1 MAERA
6 AAGRTG
12 EGGPVLLED
21 QTLRDGLQNEPRL
34 LSLEGKLEIA
44 RLLAAA
50 GLRRLQ
56 VGSLVDP
63 RRVPQMAGTEELVAL
78 VQRELPG
85 VECTALALND
95 RGLERA
101 LGCGLRRLSLS
112 VSLADSH
119 SHRNAGC
126 GAGEALSRVTGLV
139 GRAREEGMVV
149 RAGLQC
155 AFGGDG
161 EPVPWRQVVAAAGQ
175 LVAAGAAEINLAD
188 TAGKAG
194 PDDVVRLVG
203 RVRRA
208 VAVPLSLHLHGPRE
222 RALANL
228 LAGYRAGVR
237 LFDVAL
243 GGLGGCPFA
252 PAATGNIA
260 TEDLVYMLERAGF
273 DTGYDLDAL
282 IQTARW
288 IGEKIGRPAP
298 SALSRAGGWPR

>member
-63 RRVPQMAGTEELVAL
+63 RRVPQMAGTEELVRL
-78 VQRELPG
+78 VRRELPG
-85 VECTALALND
+85 VECTALALNEH
-95 RGLERA
+95 GLERA
-101 LGCGLRRLSLS
+101 IRSGLRRLSLS

-119 SHRNAGC
+119 SRRNAGC

-139 GRAREEGMVV
+139 GRAREEGMAV
-149 RAGLQC
+149 RAGLLC

-243 GGLGGCPFA
+243 GGLGGCPFVPGA
-252 PAATGNIA
+252 GGNVA
-260 TEDLVYMLERAGF
+260 TEEAAERFASLGVP
-273 DTGYDLDAL
+273 TGLDVQAL
-282 IQTARW
+282 AAAADHTARLL
-288 IGEKIGRPAP
+288 GRPLHPP
-298 SALSRAGGWPR
+298 SGRGSD

>member
-6 AAGRTG
+6 TGGRAG

-50 GLRRLQ
+50 GVRRLQ

-78 VQRELPG
+78 VRRELPG
-85 VECTALALND
+85 VECTALALNE

-112 VSLADSH
+112 ASLADSH
-119 SHRNAGC
+119 SRRNAGC

-243 GGLGGCPFA
+243 GGLGGCPFVPGA
-252 PAATGNIA
+252 GGNVA
-260 TEDLVYMLERAGF
+260 TEEAAERFASLGVP
-273 DTGYDLDAL
+273 TGLDVQAL
-282 IQTARW
+282 AAAADHTARLL
-288 IGEKIGRPAP
+288 GRPLHPP
-298 SALSRAGGWPR
+298 SGRGSD

>member
-6 AAGRTG
+6 TGGRAG

-78 VQRELPG
+78 VRRELPG

-119 SHRNAGC
+119 SRRNAGC
-126 GAGEALSRVTGLV
+126 GTEEALARVTGLV
-139 GRAREEGMVV
+139 GRARDQGITV

-243 GGLGGCPFA
+243 GGLGGCPFVPGA
-252 PAATGNIA
+252 GGNVA
-260 TEDLVYMLERAGF
+260 TEEAAERFASLGVP
-273 DTGYDLDAL
+273 TGLDVQAL
-282 IQTARW
+282 AAAADHTARLL
-288 IGEKIGRPAP
+288 GRPLHPP
-298 SALSRAGGWPR
+298 SGRGSD

>member
-50 GLRRLQ
+50 GVRRLQ

-63 RRVPQMAGTEELVAL
+63 CRVPQMAGTEELVAL
-78 VQRELPG
+78 VRRELPG
-85 VECTALALND
+85 VECTALALNEH
-95 RGLERA
+95 GLERA
-101 LGCGLRRLSLS
+101 IRSGLRRLSLS

-119 SHRNAGC
+119 SRRNAGC

-139 GRAREEGMVV
+139 GRAREEGIVV

-243 GGLGGCPFA
+243 GGLGGCPFVPGA
-252 PAATGNIA
+252 GGNVA
-260 TEDLVYMLERAGF
+260 TEEAAERFASLGVP
-273 DTGYDLDAL
+273 TGLDVQAL
-282 IQTARW
+282 AAAADHTARLL
-288 IGEKIGRPAP
+288 GRPLHPP
-298 SALSRAGGWPR
+298 SGRGSD

>member
-1 MAERA
+1 
-6 AAGRTG
+6 
-12 EGGPVLLED
+12 
-21 QTLRDGLQNEPRL
+21 
-34 LSLEGKLEIA
+34 
-44 RLLAAA
+44 
-50 GLRRLQ
+50 
-56 VGSLVDP
+56 
-63 RRVPQMAGTEELVAL
+63 MAGTEELVRL
-78 VQRELPG
+78 VRRELPG
-85 VECTALALND
+85 VECTALALNE
-95 RGLERA
+95 RGLQRA

-119 SHRNAGC
+119 SRRNAGC

-194 PDDVVRLVG
+194 PDEVVRLVG

-243 GGLGGCPFA
+243 GGLGGCPFVPGA
-252 PAATGNIA
+252 GGNVA
-260 TEDLVYMLERAGF
+260 TEEAAERFASLGVP
-273 DTGYDLDAL
+273 TGLDVQAL
-282 IQTARW
+282 AAAADHTARLL
-288 IGEKIGRPAP
+288 GRPLHPP
-298 SALSRAGGWPR
+298 SGRGSD

>member
-63 RRVPQMAGTEELVAL
+63 RRVPQMAGTEELVRL
-78 VQRELPG
+78 VRRELPG
-85 VECTALALND
+85 VECTALALNEH
-95 RGLERA
+95 GLERA
-101 LGCGLRRLSLS
+101 IRSGLRRLSLS

-119 SHRNAGC
+119 SRRNAGC

-237 LFDVAL
+237 LFDVAV
-243 GGLGGCPFA
+243 GGLGGCPFVPGA
-252 PAATGNIA
+252 GGNVA
-260 TEDLVYMLERAGF
+260 TEEAAERFASLGVPTGLDVQALVAAAGRIAQ
-273 DTGYDLDAL
+273 LL
-282 IQTARW
+282 
-288 IGEKIGRPAP
+288 GRPLHPP
-298 SALSRAGGWPR
+298 SGRGSD

>member
-63 RRVPQMAGTEELVAL
+63 RRVPQMAGTEELVRL
-78 VQRELPG
+78 VRRELPG
-85 VECTALALND
+85 VECTALALNEH
-95 RGLERA
+95 GLERA
-101 LGCGLRRLSLS
+101 IRSGLRRLSLS

-119 SHRNAGC
+119 SRRNAGC

-139 GRAREEGMVV
+139 GRAREEGIVV

-243 GGLGGCPFA
+243 GGLGGCPFVPGA
-252 PAATGNIA
+252 GGNVA
-260 TEDLVYMLERAGF
+260 TEEAAERFASLGVP
-273 DTGYDLDAL
+273 TGLDVQAL
-282 IQTARW
+282 AAAADHTARLL
-288 IGEKIGRPAP
+288 GRPLHPP
-298 SALSRAGGWPR
+298 SGRGSD

>member
-63 RRVPQMAGTEELVAL
+63 RRVPQMAGTEELVRL
-78 VQRELPG
+78 VRRELPG
-85 VECTALALND
+85 VECTALALNEH
-95 RGLERA
+95 GLERA
-101 LGCGLRRLSLS
+101 IRSGLRRLSLS

-126 GAGEALSRVTGLV
+126 GAGEALSRVIGLV
-139 GRAREEGMVV
+139 GRAREQGMVV

-188 TAGKAG
+188 TAGVAG
-194 PDDVVRLVG
+194 PDEIVQLVR
-203 RVRRA
+203 RVRQA
-208 VAVPLSLHLHGPRE
+208 VGAVPLSLHLHGSRQ
-222 RALANL
+222 RAQANL

-243 GGLGGCPFA
+243 GGLGGCPFVPGA
-252 PAATGNIA
+252 GGNVATEEAAGLFASMRVATGLDVPA
-260 TEDLVYMLERAGF
+260 LVAAAGR
-273 DTGYDLDAL
+273 
-282 IQTARW
+282 TARLL
-288 IGEKIGRPAP
+288 GRPLHPP
-298 SALSRAGGWPR
+298 SGPGSD

>member
-6 AAGRTG
+6 TGGRAG

-78 VQRELPG
+78 VRRELPG
-85 VECTALALND
+85 VECAALALNE

-112 VSLADSH
+112 ASLADSH
-119 SHRNAGC
+119 SRRNAGC

-243 GGLGGCPFA
+243 GGLGGCPFVPGA
-252 PAATGNIA
+252 GGNVA
-260 TEDLVYMLERAGF
+260 TEEAAGLF
-273 DTGYDLDAL
+273 ASMRVATDLDVQAL
-282 IQTARW
+282 AAAAGRIAQLL
-288 IGEKIGRPAP
+288 GRPLRP
-298 SALSRAGGWPR
+298 PAGRGSD

>member
-12 EGGPVLLED
+12 DGGPVLLED

-34 LSLEGKLEIA
+34 LSLADRLEIA

-50 GLRRLQ
+50 GVRRLQ

-63 RRVPQMAGTEELVAL
+63 CRVPQMAGTEELVRL
-78 VQRELPG
+78 VRRELPG
-85 VECTALALND
+85 VECTALALNE
-95 RGLERA
+95 RGLQRA

-119 SHRNAGC
+119 SRRNAGC
-126 GAGEALSRVTGLV
+126 GAGEALLRMTGLV

-243 GGLGGCPFA
+243 GGLGGCPFVPGA
-252 PAATGNIA
+252 GGNVA
-260 TEDLVYMLERAGF
+260 TEEAAERFASLGVP
-273 DTGYDLDAL
+273 TGLDVQAL
-282 IQTARW
+282 AAAADHTARLL
-288 IGEKIGRPAP
+288 GRPLHPP
-298 SALSRAGGWPR
+298 SGRGSD

>member
-50 GLRRLQ
+50 GVRRLQ

-63 RRVPQMAGTEELVAL
+63 CRVPQMAGTEELVAL
-78 VQRELPG
+78 VRRELPG
-85 VECTALALND
+85 VECTALALNE
-95 RGLERA
+95 RGLQRA

-119 SHRNAGC
+119 SRRNAGC

-194 PDDVVRLVG
+194 PDEVVRLVG

-243 GGLGGCPFA
+243 GGLGGCPFVPGA
-252 PAATGNIA
+252 GGNVA
-260 TEDLVYMLERAGF
+260 TEEAAERFASLGVP
-273 DTGYDLDAL
+273 TGLDVQAL
-282 IQTARW
+282 AAAADHTARLL
-288 IGEKIGRPAP
+288 GRPLHPP
-298 SALSRAGGWPR
+298 SGRGSD

>member
-6 AAGRTG
+6 TGGRAG

-63 RRVPQMAGTEELVAL
+63 RRVPQMAGTEELVRL
-78 VQRELPG
+78 VRRELPG
-85 VECTALALND
+85 VECTALALNEH
-95 RGLERA
+95 GLERA
-101 LGCGLRRLSLS
+101 IRSGLRRLSLS

-119 SHRNAGC
+119 SRLNAGC
-126 GAGEALSRVTGLV
+126 GASEALARVVGLV
-139 GRAREEGMVV
+139 GRAREQGMVV

-155 AFGGDG
+155 AFGGDC
-161 EPVPWRQVVAAAGQ
+161 EPVDWARVVAAAGQ

-194 PDDVVRLVG
+194 PDEVASLVG
-203 RVRRA
+203 RVRQA
-208 VAVPLSLHLHGPRE
+208 VVAVPLSLHLHGSRE
-222 RALANL
+222 RTRANL

-237 LFDVAL
+237 LFDVAV
-243 GGLGGCPFA
+243 GGLGGCPFVTGA
-252 PAATGNIA
+252 GGNVATEEAAGLFASLGKATG
-260 TEDLVYMLERAGF
+260 
-273 DTGYDLDAL
+273 LDVQAL
-282 IQTARW
+282 TAAARRTAQLL
-288 IGEKIGRPAP
+288 GRPLRP
-298 SALSRAGGWPR
+298 PAGPGRD

>member
-6 AAGRTG
+6 TGGRAG

-34 LSLEGKLEIA
+34 LSLADRLEIA

-50 GLRRLQ
+50 GVRRLQ

-78 VQRELPG
+78 VRRELPG

-126 GAGEALSRVTGLV
+126 GAGEALSRVVGLV

-155 AFGGDG
+155 AFGGDC
-161 EPVPWRQVVAAAGQ
+161 EPVDWTRVVAAAGQ

-188 TAGKAG
+188 TTGKAG
-194 PDDVVRLVG
+194 PEEVARLVG

-208 VAVPLSLHLHGPRE
+208 VAVPLSLHLHGSRE
-222 RALANL
+222 RTRANL

-243 GGLGGCPFA
+243 GGLGGCPFVPQA
-252 PAATGNIA
+252 GGNVA
-260 TEDLVYMLERAGF
+260 TEEAAGLF
-273 DTGYDLDAL
+273 ASMRVATDLDVQAL
-282 IQTARW
+282 AAAAGRFAQLL
-288 IGEKIGRPAP
+288 GRPLRSP
-298 SALSRAGGWPR
+298 AGRGSD

>member
-63 RRVPQMAGTEELVAL
+63 RRVPQMAGTEELVRL
-78 VQRELPG
+78 VRRELPG
-85 VECTALALND
+85 VECTALALNEH
-95 RGLERA
+95 GLERA
-101 LGCGLRRLSLS
+101 IRSGLRRLSLS

-119 SHRNAGC
+119 SRRNAGC

-208 VAVPLSLHLHGPRE
+208 VAVPLSLHLHGSRQ
-222 RALANL
+222 RAQANL

-243 GGLGGCPFA
+243 GGLGGCPFVPGA
-252 PAATGNIA
+252 GGNVVTEEAAGLFASMRVA
-260 TEDLVYMLERAGF
+260 T
-273 DTGYDLDAL
+273 DLDVQAL
-282 IQTARW
+282 AAAAGRIAQLL
-288 IGEKIGRPAP
+288 GRPLHPP
-298 SALSRAGGWPR
+298 SGPGSD

>member
-63 RRVPQMAGTEELVAL
+63 CRVPQMAGTEELVRL
-78 VQRELPG
+78 VRRELPG
-85 VECTALALND
+85 VECTALALNE

-119 SHRNAGC
+119 SRRNAGC

-243 GGLGGCPFA
+243 GGLGGCPFVPGA
-252 PAATGNIA
+252 GGNVA
-260 TEDLVYMLERAGF
+260 TEEAAERFASLGVP
-273 DTGYDLDAL
+273 TGLDVQAL
-282 IQTARW
+282 AAAADHTARLL
-288 IGEKIGRPAP
+288 GRPLHPP
-298 SALSRAGGWPR
+298 SGRGSD

>member
-78 VQRELPG
+78 VRRELPG
-85 VECTALALND
+85 VECAALALND

-119 SHRNAGC
+119 SRRNAGC

-243 GGLGGCPFA
+243 GGLGGCPFVPGA
-252 PAATGNIA
+252 GGNVA
-260 TEDLVYMLERAGF
+260 TEEAAERFASLGVP
-273 DTGYDLDAL
+273 TGLDVQAL
-282 IQTARW
+282 AAAADHTARLL
-288 IGEKIGRPAP
+288 GRPLHPP
-298 SALSRAGGWPR
+298 SGRGSD

>member
-63 RRVPQMAGTEELVAL
+63 CRVPQMAGTEELVRL
-78 VQRELPG
+78 VRRELPG
-85 VECTALALND
+85 VECTALALNEH
-95 RGLERA
+95 GLERA
-101 LGCGLRRLSLS
+101 IRSGLRRLSLS

-119 SHRNAGC
+119 SRRNAGC
-126 GAGEALSRVTGLV
+126 GAGEALLRMTGLV

-243 GGLGGCPFA
+243 GGLGGCPFVPGA
-252 PAATGNIA
+252 GGNVA
-260 TEDLVYMLERAGF
+260 TEEAAERFASLGVP
-273 DTGYDLDAL
+273 TGLDVQAL
-282 IQTARW
+282 AAAADHTARLL
-288 IGEKIGRPAP
+288 GRPLHPP
-298 SALSRAGGWPR
+298 SGRGSD

>member
-63 RRVPQMAGTEELVAL
+63 RRVPQMAGTEDLVRL
-78 VQRELPG
+78 VRRELPG
-85 VECTALALND
+85 VECTALALNEH
-95 RGLERA
+95 GLERA
-101 LGCGLRRLSLS
+101 IRSGLRRLSLS

-119 SHRNAGC
+119 SRRNAGC

-243 GGLGGCPFA
+243 GGLGGCPFVPGA
-252 PAATGNIA
+252 GGNVA
-260 TEDLVYMLERAGF
+260 TEEAAERFASLGVP
-273 DTGYDLDAL
+273 TGLDVQAL
-282 IQTARW
+282 AAAADHTARLL
-288 IGEKIGRPAP
+288 GRPLHPP
-298 SALSRAGGWPR
+298 SGRGSD

>member
-6 AAGRTG
+6 TGGRAG

-50 GLRRLQ
+50 GVRRLQ
-56 VGSLVDP
+56 MGSFVDP

-78 VQRELPG
+78 VRRELPG
-85 VECTALALND
+85 VECTALALNE

-101 LGCGLRRLSLS
+101 LGCGLRRLTLS
-112 VSLADSH
+112 ASLADSH
-119 SHRNAGC
+119 SRRNAGC
-126 GAGEALSRVTGLV
+126 GASEALSRVVGLV
-139 GRAREEGMVV
+139 GRARGQGMVV

-243 GGLGGCPFA
+243 GGLGGCPFVPGA
-252 PAATGNIA
+252 GGNVA
-260 TEDLVYMLERAGF
+260 TEEAAERFASLGVP
-273 DTGYDLDAL
+273 TGLDVQAL
-282 IQTARW
+282 AAAADHTARLL
-288 IGEKIGRPAP
+288 GRPLHPP
-298 SALSRAGGWPR
+298 SGRGSD

>member
-63 RRVPQMAGTEELVAL
+63 CRVPQMAGTEELVRL
-78 VQRELPG
+78 VRRELPG
-85 VECTALALND
+85 VECTALALNE
-95 RGLERA
+95 RGLQRA

-119 SHRNAGC
+119 SRRNAGC

-243 GGLGGCPFA
+243 GGLGGCPFVPGA
-252 PAATGNIA
+252 GGNVA
-260 TEDLVYMLERAGF
+260 TEEAAERFASLGVP
-273 DTGYDLDAL
+273 TGLDVQAL
-282 IQTARW
+282 AAAADHTARLL
-288 IGEKIGRPAP
+288 GRPLHPP
-298 SALSRAGGWPR
+298 SGRGSD

>member
-1 MAERA
+1 MA
-6 AAGRTG
+6 
-12 EGGPVLLED
+12 PVLLED

-34 LSLEGKLEIA
+34 LSLADKLEIA

-50 GLRRLQ
+50 GVRRLQ
-56 VGSLVDP
+56 VGSFVDP

-78 VQRELPG
+78 VRRELPG
-85 VECTALALND
+85 VECTALALNE

-112 VSLADSH
+112 ASLADSH
-119 SHRNAGC
+119 SRRNAGC

-243 GGLGGCPFA
+243 GGLGGCPFVPGA
-252 PAATGNIA
+252 GGNVA
-260 TEDLVYMLERAGF
+260 TEEAAERFASLGVP
-273 DTGYDLDAL
+273 TGLDVQAL
-282 IQTARW
+282 AAAADHTARLL
-288 IGEKIGRPAP
+288 GRPLHPP
-298 SALSRAGGWPR
+298 SGRGSD

>member
-6 AAGRTG
+6 TGGRAG

-21 QTLRDGLQNEPRL
+21 QTLRDGLQNAPRL

-50 GLRRLQ
+50 GVRRLQ

-78 VQRELPG
+78 VRRELPG

-139 GRAREEGMVV
+139 GRAREQGMVV

-155 AFGGDG
+155 AFGGDR
-161 EPVPWRQVVAAAGQ
+161 EPVDWMRVVAAAGQ

-188 TAGKAG
+188 TAGVAG
-194 PDDVVRLVG
+194 PDEIVQLVR
-203 RVRRA
+203 RVRQA
-208 VAVPLSLHLHGPRE
+208 VGAVPLSLHLHGSRE
-222 RALANL
+222 RARANL

-243 GGLGGCPFA
+243 GGLGGCPFVPGA
-252 PAATGNIA
+252 GGNVA
-260 TEDLVYMLERAGF
+260 TEEAAGLFASMRVATDLAVQALAAAAGRIAQ
-273 DTGYDLDAL
+273 LL
-282 IQTARW
+282 
-288 IGEKIGRPAP
+288 GRPLRP
-298 SALSRAGGWPR
+298 PAGRGSD

>member
-63 RRVPQMAGTEELVAL
+63 RRVPQMAGTEELVRL
-78 VQRELPG
+78 VRRELPG
-85 VECTALALND
+85 VECTALALNEH
-95 RGLERA
+95 GLERA
-101 LGCGLRRLSLS
+101 IRSGLRRLSLS

-243 GGLGGCPFA
+243 GGLGGCPFVPGA
-252 PAATGNIA
+252 GGNVA
-260 TEDLVYMLERAGF
+260 TEEAAERFASLGVP
-273 DTGYDLDAL
+273 TGLDVQAL
-282 IQTARW
+282 AAAADHTARLL
-288 IGEKIGRPAP
+288 GRPLHPP
-298 SALSRAGGWPR
+298 SGRGSD

>member
-63 RRVPQMAGTEELVAL
+63 RRVPQMAGTEELVRL
-78 VQRELPG
+78 VRRELPG
-85 VECTALALND
+85 VECTALALNEH
-95 RGLERA
+95 GLERA
-101 LGCGLRRLSLS
+101 IRSGLRRLSLS

-119 SHRNAGC
+119 SRRNAGC

-243 GGLGGCPFA
+243 GGLGGCPFVPGA
-252 PAATGNIA
+252 GGNVA
-260 TEDLVYMLERAGF
+260 TEEAAERFASLGVP
-273 DTGYDLDAL
+273 TGLDVQAL
-282 IQTARW
+282 AAAADHTARLL
-288 IGEKIGRPAP
+288 GRPLHPP
-298 SALSRAGGWPR
+298 SGPGSD

>member
-50 GLRRLQ
+50 GVRRLQ

-63 RRVPQMAGTEELVAL
+63 CRVPQMAGTEELVAL
-78 VQRELPG
+78 VRRELPG
-85 VECTALALND
+85 VECTALALNEH
-95 RGLERA
+95 GLERA
-101 LGCGLRRLSLS
+101 IRSGLRRLSLS

-119 SHRNAGC
+119 SRRNAGC

-139 GRAREEGMVV
+139 GRAREEGIVV

-243 GGLGGCPFA
+243 GGLGGCPFVPGA
-252 PAATGNIA
+252 GGNVA
-260 TEDLVYMLERAGF
+260 TEEAAERFASLGVP
-273 DTGYDLDAL
+273 TGLDVQAL
-282 IQTARW
+282 AAAADHTARLL
-288 IGEKIGRPAP
+288 GRPLHPP
-298 SALSRAGGWPR
+298 SGGGSD

>member
-6 AAGRTG
+6 TGGRAG

-50 GLRRLQ
+50 GVRRLQ

-63 RRVPQMAGTEELVAL
+63 RRVPQMAGTEELVRL
-78 VQRELPG
+78 VRRELPG
-85 VECTALALND
+85 VECTALALNEH
-95 RGLERA
+95 GLERA
-101 LGCGLRRLSLS
+101 IRSGLRRLSLS

-119 SHRNAGC
+119 SRRNAGC

-243 GGLGGCPFA
+243 GGLGGCPFVPGA
-252 PAATGNIA
+252 GGNVA
-260 TEDLVYMLERAGF
+260 TEEAAERFASLGVP
-273 DTGYDLDAL
+273 TGLDVQAL
-282 IQTARW
+282 AAAADHTARLL
-288 IGEKIGRPAP
+288 GRPLHPP
-298 SALSRAGGWPR
+298 SGRGSD

>member
-63 RRVPQMAGTEELVAL
+63 RRVPQMAGTEELVRL
-78 VQRELPG
+78 VRRELPG
-85 VECTALALND
+85 VECTALALNE
-95 RGLERA
+95 RGLQRA

-119 SHRNAGC
+119 SRRNAGC

-194 PDDVVRLVG
+194 PDEVVRLVG

-243 GGLGGCPFA
+243 GGLGGCPFVPGA
-252 PAATGNIA
+252 GGNVA
-260 TEDLVYMLERAGF
+260 TEEAAERFASLGVP
-273 DTGYDLDAL
+273 TGLDVQAL
-282 IQTARW
+282 AAAADHTARLL
-288 IGEKIGRPAP
+288 GRPLHPP
-298 SALSRAGGWPR
+298 SGRGSD

>member
-6 AAGRTG
+6 TGGRAG

-21 QTLRDGLQNEPRL
+21 QTLRDGLQNAPRL

-50 GLRRLQ
+50 GVRRLQ
-56 VGSLVDP
+56 MGSFVDP

-78 VQRELPG
+78 VRRELPG
-85 VECTALALND
+85 VECTALALNE
-95 RGLERA
+95 RGLQRA

-119 SHRNAGC
+119 SRRNAGC

-243 GGLGGCPFA
+243 GGLGGCPFVPGA
-252 PAATGNIA
+252 GGNVA
-260 TEDLVYMLERAGF
+260 TEEAAGLF
-273 DTGYDLDAL
+273 ASMRVATDLDLQAL
-282 IQTARW
+282 AAAAGR
-288 IGEKIGRPAP
+288 IGQLLGRPLRP
-298 SALSRAGGWPR
+298 PAGRGSD

>member
-34 LSLEGKLEIA
+34 LSLADRLEIA

-50 GLRRLQ
+50 GVRRLQ

-63 RRVPQMAGTEELVAL
+63 RRVPQMAGTEELVRL
-78 VQRELPG
+78 VRRELPG
-85 VECTALALND
+85 VECTALALNEH
-95 RGLERA
+95 GLERA
-101 LGCGLRRLSLS
+101 IRSGLRRLSLS

-119 SHRNAGC
+119 SRLNAGC

-243 GGLGGCPFA
+243 GGLGGCPFVPGA
-252 PAATGNIA
+252 GGNVA
-260 TEDLVYMLERAGF
+260 TEEAAERFASLGVP
-273 DTGYDLDAL
+273 TGLDVQAL
-282 IQTARW
+282 AAAADHTARLL
-288 IGEKIGRPAP
+288 GRPLHPP
-298 SALSRAGGWPR
+298 SGRGSD

>member
-63 RRVPQMAGTEELVAL
+63 RRVPQMAGTEELVRL
-78 VQRELPG
+78 VRRELPG
-85 VECTALALND
+85 VECTALALNEH
-95 RGLERA
+95 GLERA
-101 LGCGLRRLSLS
+101 IRSGLRRLSLS

-119 SHRNAGC
+119 SRRNAGC

-243 GGLGGCPFA
+243 GGLGGCPFVPGA
-252 PAATGNIA
+252 GGNVA
-260 TEDLVYMLERAGF
+260 TEEAAERFASLGVP
-273 DTGYDLDAL
+273 TGLDVQAL
-282 IQTARW
+282 AAAADHTARLL
-288 IGEKIGRPAP
+288 GRPLRP
-298 SALSRAGGWPR
+298 PAGGGSD

>member
-34 LSLEGKLEIA
+34 LSLADRLEIA

-50 GLRRLQ
+50 GVRRLQ

-63 RRVPQMAGTEELVAL
+63 RRVPQMAGTEELVRL
-78 VQRELPG
+78 VRRELPG
-85 VECTALALND
+85 VECTALALNEH
-95 RGLERA
+95 GLERA
-101 LGCGLRRLSLS
+101 IRSGLRRLSLS

-119 SHRNAGC
+119 SRRNAGC

-243 GGLGGCPFA
+243 GGLGGCPFVPGA
-252 PAATGNIA
+252 GGNVA
-260 TEDLVYMLERAGF
+260 TEEAAGLF
-273 DTGYDLDAL
+273 ASLGVPTGLDVQAL
-282 IQTARW
+282 AAAADHTARLL
-288 IGEKIGRPAP
+288 GRPLHPP
-298 SALSRAGGWPR
+298 SGRGSD

>member
-34 LSLEGKLEIA
+34 LSLADRLEIA

-50 GLRRLQ
+50 GVRRLQ

-63 RRVPQMAGTEELVAL
+63 RRVPQMAGTEELVRL
-78 VQRELPG
+78 VRRELPG
-85 VECTALALND
+85 VECTALALNEH
-95 RGLERA
+95 GLERA
-101 LGCGLRRLSLS
+101 IRSGLRRLSLS

-243 GGLGGCPFA
+243 GGLGGCPFVPGA
-252 PAATGNIA
+252 GGNVA
-260 TEDLVYMLERAGF
+260 TEEAAERFASLGVP
-273 DTGYDLDAL
+273 TGLDVQAL
-282 IQTARW
+282 AAAADHTARLL
-288 IGEKIGRPAP
+288 GRPLHPP
-298 SALSRAGGWPR
+298 SGRGSD

>member
-6 AAGRTG
+6 TGGRAG

-50 GLRRLQ
+50 GVRRLQ

-63 RRVPQMAGTEELVAL
+63 RRVPQMAGTEELVRL
-78 VQRELPG
+78 VRRELPG
-85 VECTALALND
+85 VECTALALNEH
-95 RGLERA
+95 GLERA
-101 LGCGLRRLSLS
+101 IRSGLRRLSLS

-119 SHRNAGC
+119 SRRNAGC

-243 GGLGGCPFA
+243 GGLGGCPFVPGA
-252 PAATGNIA
+252 GGNVA
-260 TEDLVYMLERAGF
+260 TEEAAGLF
-273 DTGYDLDAL
+273 ASMRVATDLDVQAL
-282 IQTARW
+282 AAAAGRIAQLL
-288 IGEKIGRPAP
+288 GRPLRP
-298 SALSRAGGWPR
+298 PAGRGSD

>member
-6 AAGRTG
+6 TGGRAG

-34 LSLEGKLEIA
+34 LSLEDKLEIA
-44 RLLAAA
+44 RLMAAA
-50 GLRRLQ
+50 GVRRLQ
-56 VGSLVDP
+56 VGSFVDP

-78 VQRELPG
+78 VRRELSG
-85 VECTALALND
+85 VECTALALNEH
-95 RGLERA
+95 GLERA
-101 LGCGLRRLSLS
+101 IRSGLRRLSLS

-119 SHRNAGC
+119 SRRNAGC
-126 GAGEALSRVTGLV
+126 GASEALARMTGLV
-139 GRAREEGMVV
+139 GRAREQGMVV

-243 GGLGGCPFA
+243 GGLGGCPFVPGA
-252 PAATGNIA
+252 GGNVA
-260 TEDLVYMLERAGF
+260 TEEAAERFASLGVP
-273 DTGYDLDAL
+273 TGLDVQAL
-282 IQTARW
+282 AAAADHTARLL
-288 IGEKIGRPAP
+288 GRPLHP
-298 SALSRAGGWPR
+298 PESPGSG

>member
-6 AAGRTG
+6 TGGRAG

-50 GLRRLQ
+50 GVRRLQ
-56 VGSLVDP
+56 MGSFVDP

-78 VQRELPG
+78 VRRELPG
-85 VECTALALND
+85 VECTALALNE

-112 VSLADSH
+112 ASLADSH
-119 SHRNAGC
+119 SRRNAGC
-126 GAGEALSRVTGLV
+126 GTEEALARVTGLV
-139 GRAREEGMVV
+139 GRARGQGITV

-155 AFGGDG
+155 AFGGDR
-161 EPVPWRQVVAAAGQ
+161 EPVDWMRVVAAAEE

-188 TAGKAG
+188 TAGVAG
-194 PDDVVRLVG
+194 PDEVARLVG
-203 RVRRA
+203 RVRQA
-208 VAVPLSLHLHGPRE
+208 VGAVPLSLHLHGSRQ
-222 RALANL
+222 RTRANL

-243 GGLGGCPFA
+243 GGLGGCPFVTEA
-252 PAATGNIA
+252 GCNFATEEAAGLFASMRVATGL
-260 TEDLVYMLERAGF
+260 DLQALASAAG
-273 DTGYDLDAL
+273 
-282 IQTARW
+282 R
-288 IGEKIGRPAP
+288 IGQLLGRPLRP
-298 SALSRAGGWPR
+298 PAGRGSD

>member
-6 AAGRTG
+6 TGGRAG

-44 RLLAAA
+44 RLLAPA
-50 GLRRLQ
+50 GVRRLQ

-63 RRVPQMAGTEELVAL
+63 RRVPQMAGTEELVAQ

-95 RGLERA
+95 RGLQRA

-119 SHRNAGC
+119 SRRNAGC

-155 AFGGDG
+155 AFGGDC
-161 EPVPWRQVVAAAGQ
+161 EPVDWARVVAAAEE

-188 TAGKAG
+188 TAGVAG
-194 PDDVVRLVG
+194 PDEVARLVG
-203 RVRRA
+203 RVRQA
-208 VAVPLSLHLHGPRE
+208 VAVPLSLHLHGSRQ
-222 RALANL
+222 RAQANL

-243 GGLGGCPFA
+243 GGLGGCPFVPGA
-252 PAATGNIA
+252 GGNVATEEATRLFASMRVATGLDVPALVAAAGRIA
-260 TEDLVYMLERAGF
+260 QLL
-273 DTGYDLDAL
+273 
-282 IQTARW
+282 
-288 IGEKIGRPAP
+288 GRSLPL
-298 SALSRAGGWPR
+298 SADCGSD

>member
-50 GLRRLQ
+50 GVRRLQ

-63 RRVPQMAGTEELVAL
+63 CRVPQMAGTEELVAL
-78 VQRELPG
+78 VRRELPG
-85 VECTALALND
+85 VECTALALNE
-95 RGLERA
+95 RGLQRA

-119 SHRNAGC
+119 SRRNAGC

-139 GRAREEGMVV
+139 GRAREEGIVV

-243 GGLGGCPFA
+243 GGLGGCPFVPGA
-252 PAATGNIA
+252 GGNVA
-260 TEDLVYMLERAGF
+260 TEEAAERFASLGVP
-273 DTGYDLDAL
+273 TGLDVQAL
-282 IQTARW
+282 AAAADHTARLL
-288 IGEKIGRPAP
+288 GRPLHPP
-298 SALSRAGGWPR
+298 SGRGSD